1 MGVGGKKKGA
11 TRRRDIHPLYFII
24 YILRLIMIIDK
35 EEIRSILAG
44 NYVSF
49 EILVDRVEELVSRS
63 YAEGYSFAKKESD
76 LVEKAAES
84 LSE

>member
-1 MGVGGKKKGA
+1 
-11 TRRRDIHPLYFII
+11 
-24 YILRLIMIIDK
+24 MIIDK
-35 EEIRSILAG
+35 EDIRSILAG

-63 YAEGYSFAKKESD
+63 YAEGYSFAKKESE

>member
-1 MGVGGKKKGA
+1 
-11 TRRRDIHPLYFII
+11 
-24 YILRLIMIIDK
+24 MIIDR

-44 NYVSF
+44 KYANL

-63 YAEGYSFAKKESD
+63 YAEGYSFAKKESE

>member
-1 MGVGGKKKGA
+1 
-11 TRRRDIHPLYFII
+11 
-24 YILRLIMIIDK
+24 MIIDR

-44 NYVSF
+44 NDAHL
-49 EILVDRVEELVSRS
+49 ETLVDRVEELVSRS
-63 YAEGYSFAKKESD
+63 YAEGYSFAKKESG

>member
-1 MGVGGKKKGA
+1 
-11 TRRRDIHPLYFII
+11 
-24 YILRLIMIIDK
+24 MIIDR

-44 NYVSF
+44 NDAHL
-49 EILVDRVEELVSRS
+49 ETLVDRVEELVSRS
-63 YAEGYSFAKKESD
+63 YTEGYSFAKKESE

>member
-1 MGVGGKKKGA
+1 
-11 TRRRDIHPLYFII
+11 
-24 YILRLIMIIDK
+24 MIIDK

-63 YAEGYSFAKKESD
+63 YAEGYSFAKKESE